1 MSSEVIKKYIKNNLK
16 SLKRTVVNLH
26 KKWKYRNNSNSEVLW
41 ISIGENC
48 LPDDILRRHKRKSF
62 SSVFSSGRSNIEYAI
77 QMERDGY
84 KNLLKRDLLN
94 YFPDGDNSVLRS
106 IFYKDC
112 EGEYSERHMI
122 GFEFTHHDPLKI
134 KEDGRAFKRRIS
146 RQLKYRGKK
155 DFIFFYHHR
164 VTEKSDLP
172 LLRRNLNDFL
182 SFYNINNCNCQ
193 IVLFY
198 QNIIMRSEE
207 KHIDFTAFDT
217 GLLEF
222 LCHTHDMWGG
232 DDPEIFW
239 AKGDDDLFTEIFST
253 VDNYKF
259 KKGVGKVVEH

>member
-1 MSSEVIKKYIKNNLK
+1 MSSEVIKQYIKNNLK

-26 KKWKYRNNSNSEVLW
+26 KNGSTVIILTRRFFDFNR
-41 ISIGENC
+41 ENC

-84 KNLLKRDLLN
+84 KNLLKRDFLR

-112 EGEYSERHMI
+112 EGQYSERHMI

-155 DFIFFYHHR
+155 ILFSFIII
-164 VTEKSDLP
+164 E
-172 LLRRNLNDFL
+172 LLKKAIFL
-182 SFYNINNCNCQ
+182 F
-193 IVLFY
+193 
-198 QNIIMRSEE
+198 
-207 KHIDFTAFDT
+207 
-217 GLLEF
+217 
-222 LCHTHDMWGG
+222 
-232 DDPEIFW
+232 
-239 AKGDDDLFTEIFST
+239 
-253 VDNYKF
+253 
-259 KKGVGKVVEH
+259 